1 MIVFEILFVVGY
13 VLFVG
18 IVGGGNGCSYY
29 FVDGSGVENYWI
41 VWLFWICVV
50 CFYLYVY
57 CYEWCV
63 IG

>member
-29 FVDGSGVENYWI
+29 FVDGSGVENY
-41 VWLFWICVV
+41 
-50 CFYLYVY
+50 
-57 CYEWCV
+57 
-63 IG
+63 